1 MPINQEQIIIGID
14 PGIADTGYGL
24 IKLKKGQLEL
34 LTFGSIKTPAHSPLS
49 QRILTLHQEL
59 TKLISAYRPE
69 VAVVE
74 QLFFCNNAK
83 TAFVVGQARGAIL
96 LTLAQFNL
104 KILELTPLQVK
115 QGLTGYGQAEKKQI
129 QQMVK
134 ILLNLKEVPRPDDA
148 ADALAM
154 AICGSSMIKFT

>member
-1 MPINQEQIIIGID
+1 MPISKEQIIIGID

-24 IKLKKGQLEL
+24 IKLKKNQLEL
-34 LTFGSIKTPAHSPLS
+34 IIFGSIKTPAKSPLD
-49 QRILTLHQEL
+49 QRILKLHREL
-59 TKLISAYRPE
+59 TKIIKDYRPE
-69 VAVVE
+69 IAVVE

-83 TAFVVGQARGAIL
+83 TALIVGQARGAIL

-134 ILLNLKEVPRPDDA
+134 TLLNLKTIPQPDDA

-154 AICGSSMIKFT
+154 AICGSSMSKFI